1 MSCLFQVFSV
11 QPRAILGQKE
21 VRLRRIA
28 RLSQADFQKDLV
40 KLLTH
45 LDQVICIVLDYGYRT
60 AYVSIMENLENFMH
74 FYLQAVSSLNETAE
88 SSLIQEGGAGCNDE
102 VAVAE
107 RNLDLE
113 KRNAALHQQLLKT

>member
-28 RLSQADFQKDLV
+28 RLSKADFQKDLV

>member
-28 RLSQADFQKDLV
+28 RLSKADFQKDLV
-40 KLLTH
+40 KLLTP

-74 FYLQAVSSLNETAE
+74 FYVQAVSSLNETAE